1 MKENKDALKAI
12 QEFADESPTCSDKLE
27 QAKQLTQEL
36 YGKDGAE
43 AEHRGRGGAV
53 ALTASSKKTRILTI
67 ALCCVALLL
76 IVSILLIFFLRDKD
90 NGLMYYDDES
100 MYSEVIDDID
110 QFKNENNLDFNFYSG
125 DNFTSQYEAWRLI
138 ENDQIMFLIQTTT
151 YMVGNDLGM
160 IQLGICF
167 SDDDFQ
173 TFAMYTG
180 FTDLLVVDGIKV
192 DYKMSTQGW
201 NEIYAKFSV
210 DDVVY
215 YLNVTTSGGAEV
227 LEQYVNLLLA

>member
-12 QEFADESPTCSDKLE
+12 QEFADESPTRSDKLE

-53 ALTASSKKTRILTI
+53 ALAASSKKTRILTI
-67 ALCCVALLL
+67 TLCCVALLL

-90 NGLMYYDDES
+90 NSLMYYDDNSVYGEK
-100 MYSEVIDDID
+100 IADIE
-110 QFKNENNLDFNFYSG
+110 QFKFENQLTFLYYEDGIN
-125 DNFTSQYEAWRLI
+125 SQYEAWRLKETDQLMYI
-138 ENDQIMFLIQTTT
+138 EQSTMYISQTSFDTV
-151 YMVGNDLGM
+151 YLGV
-160 IQLGICF
+160 CF
-167 SDDDFQ
+167 SIDSFQEFDD
-173 TFAMYTG
+173 Y
-180 FTDLLVVDGIKV
+180 TDLNETTAISNIDV
-192 DYKMSTQGW
+192 DYREVREDW
-201 NEIYAKFSV
+201 NYIYAKFSV
-210 DDVVY
+210 DGVVY

>member
-12 QEFADESPTCSDKLE
+12 QEFADESPTRSDKLE

-36 YGKDGAE
+36 YGEEGAE
-43 AEHRGRGGAV
+43 AEHRGKGGAV
-53 ALTASSKKTRILTI
+53 ALAASSKRTRILTI

-100 MYSEVIDDID
+100 VYVEEVTDIE
-110 QFKNENNLDFNFYSG
+110 QFKSMNALDFMYFHDGIN
-125 DNFTSQYEAWRLI
+125 SQYEAWRLKETNQLMYI
-138 ENDQIMFLIQTTT
+138 EQTTMFISQT
-151 YMVGNDLGM
+151 GFDTIYV
-160 IQLGICF
+160 GICF
-167 SDDDFQ
+167 SNDEFQ
-173 TFAMYTG
+173 RFDN
-180 FTDLLVVDGIKV
+180 FTDLNETTTILDIAV
-192 DYKMSTQGW
+192 DYREVSEDW
-201 NEIYAKFSV
+201 NYIYAKFSV
-210 DDVVY
+210 DGVVY

>member
-12 QEFADESPTCSDKLE
+12 QEFADESPTRSDKLE
-27 QAKQLTQEL
+27 QAKQLTKEL

-53 ALTASSKKTRILTI
+53 ALAASSKRTRILTI

-76 IVSILLIFFLRDKD
+76 VVAILLPFLLREKESPIH
-90 NGLMYYDDES
+90 YYDDVS
-100 MYSEVIDDID
+100 IYSETISDID
-110 QFKNENNLDFNFYSG
+110 QFISENNLEFAYYDHDYLA
-125 DNFTSQYEAWRLI
+125 SQHDAYRLI
-138 ENDQIMFLIQTTT
+138 ENDRLVYILQNAMFLGQNGFDSI
-151 YMVGNDLGM
+151 L
-160 IQLGICF
+160 LGICF
-167 SDDDFQ
+167 SNDEFQ
-173 TFAMYTG
+173 RFDAFTE
-180 FTDLLVVDGIKV
+180 FTDEMSIGETTVNYKVV
-192 DYKMSTQGW
+192 TQAR
-201 NEIYAKFSV
+201 NDIYAKFSV